1 MSAGCQS
8 VSRQSLTP
16 SPDGSVIASIDRVD
30 FDIMGPEPIHIYRG
44 AYLRIQRIEQSREP
58 GFTSMQI
65 ADKSEYVNRQGGF
78 YWSPNGREVAFITF
92 PKTVRRPEICRLWIV
107 DIYAKP
113 KKNLI
118 AENVYSFRWV
128 DDNHMVYVTLD
139 GDVIQATLL
148 DDGIVSEEKTLF
160 SVGHPV
166 DNYHGEYEYT
176 TYCSRYEFDNPLS
189 PHADYFVYGNG
200 RDLRIVNL
208 STSTIAKSFPLTGM
222 PIKFW
227 WNDAGRDCVIGVEVS
242 GKGRDTWKKTYDYYL
257 YQSEEGTL
265 RKLFGDIT
273 DKFSGKGGESGR
285 VWASGGKQFVLNS
298 RYPNSKTWLFDTD
311 SWLAV
316 WMENEIKKIKDG
328 DSSPLTMTTL
338 PLEAKERDKVTTENI
353 PLRVAIT
360 PSPRR
365 DLLLVHLL
373 EGEWRTPKYPSTCY
387 VLKIIPGPKGEISLD
402 VLKKIESGRKES
414 FLWMDFW
421 VPECIFWT
429 ADGRTLL
436 FTNLLGDKFR
446 SENIP

>member
-1 MSAGCQS
+1 MVCNLMSAGCQS
-8 VSRQSLTP
+8 VSRGDLTP
-16 SPDGSVIASIDRVD
+16 SPDGSVIASIDGVV

-44 AYLRIQRIEQSREP
+44 AYLRILRIKQSREP

-65 ADKSEYVNRQGGF
+65 ADKSEYVNRHGGF
-78 YWSPNGREVAFITF
+78 YWSPDGRKVAFT
-92 PKTVRRPEICRLWIV
+92 TYPEPLGPEARRLWII

-128 DDNHMVYVTLD
+128 DDTHIVYVTQD

-166 DNYHGEYEYT
+166 ENLRGEYKYT
-176 TYCSRYEFDNPLS
+176 VYCSRYEFDNPLS

-200 RDLRIVNL
+200 RDLTIVNL
-208 STSTIAKSFPLTGM
+208 SASTIAKSFQLIGM
-222 PIKFW
+222 PIQFW
-227 WNDAGRDCVIGVEVS
+227 WDDAGRDCVIGVEAS
-242 GKGRDTWKKTYDYYL
+242 DKWTYHYYL

-265 RKLFGDIT
+265 KKLSGDIKG
-273 DKFSGKGGESGR
+273 KFSGESGESGR
-285 VWASGGKQFVLNS
+285 VWASSGKQFMLKLK
-298 RYPNSKTWLFDTD
+298 YKTWLFDTN
-311 SWLAV
+311 SWCAV

-328 DSSPLTMTTL
+328 DLSPLTMTPL
-338 PLEAKERDKVTTENI
+338 PLEAEERDKVTTENT
-353 PLRVAIT
+353 PFRVDIT
-360 PSPRR
+360 PSPRK

-402 VLKKIESGRKES
+402 ILKKIESGRKES

-429 ADGRTLL
+429 ADGRGLL
-436 FTNLLGDKFR
+436 FTNLWGDKFR
-446 SENIP
+446 FVSIP